1 MKNKKR
7 LMCALLAFG
16 FLMTGC
22 AHQRPL
28 AYHDDSQIPQGPGL
42 LSGKDGAFK
51 LQFNDLER
59 DGASNSISNQTDPK
73 NNGERL

>member
-7 LMCALLAFG
+7 LMCALLAFS

-22 AHQRPL
+22 VHQRSL
-28 AYHDDSQIPQGPGL
+28 DYHDDSQIPQGPGL

-51 LQFNDLER
+51 LQFNDHGY

-73 NNGERL
+73 NNGE